1 VPLLLGLRLTARR
14 PFRATLHVAGI
25 AATITPVIAL
35 LIYYVSE
42 PSLT

>member
-1 VPLLLGLRLTARR
+1 
-14 PFRATLHVAGI
+14 VAGI